1 MEHIPF
7 NRPYPVGTETAH
19 IEDAI
24 ARAHLSADGEYT
36 RLCAKWLEEHTGS
49 TQALL
54 TPSCTAALE
63 IAAILADVGPGD
75 EVVMPSFTFVSTA
88 NAFVLRGATPVF
100 VDVRPDTLNVDE
112 EAVADALTERTK
124 ALVPVHYAGVGCEM
138 KPLLELAASCR
149 ALVIEDAAQGLL
161 STYRGQALGSLGQL
175 GALSFH
181 ETKNVTCGEG
191 GALLVND
198 QAFAGRAEIIREK
211 GTNRSQ
217 FYRGQVDK
225 YTWVDLGS
233 SHVLSDLNAAFLWG
247 QLERAETITRKRLE
261 IWRIYH
267 EAFEELEAGGQVR
280 RPIVPEHCAHNAHLY
295 YLLANDERTRDA
307 VIAHL
312 NEHGVN
318 AVFHYVPLH
327 SSPGGRRYG
336 RSIGELPVT
345 DEMAGRLLRLPLYTQ
360 MTLDEVERVVEAVFA
375 AVAAVSGVRG

>member
-1 MEHIPF
+1 
-7 NRPYPVGTETAH
+7 
-19 IEDAI
+19 
-24 ARAHLSADGEYT
+24 
-36 RLCAKWLEEHTGS
+36 
-49 TQALL
+49 
-54 TPSCTAALE
+54 
-63 IAAILADVGPGD
+63 
-75 EVVMPSFTFVSTA
+75 
-88 NAFVLRGATPVF
+88 
-100 VDVRPDTLNVDE
+100 
-112 EAVADALTERTK
+112 
-124 ALVPVHYAGVGCEM
+124 VHYAGVGCEM
-138 KPLLELAASCR
+138 KPLLELASSCR

-198 QAFAGRAEIIREK
+198 QAFAERAEIIREK